1 MNLARSK
8 TESMFDYT
16 LETFRRIVHPIVS
29 FWRNK
34 KEMIVDLKKLT
45 NISAKNFLG
54 IQKELDYVLTVANN
68 LKKLV
73 LTQNSHLFRN
83 L

>member
-16 LETFRRIVHPIVS
+16 LETFQHIVHPIAS

-34 KEMIVDLKKLT
+34 KEMTVDLKKLT
-45 NISAKNFLG
+45 KISDKNFLG
-54 IQKELDYVLTVANN
+54 SIQKELDYVLIVANN
-68 LKKLV
+68 LNKLA
-73 LTQNSHLFRN
+73 LTQISQFS
-83 L
+83 